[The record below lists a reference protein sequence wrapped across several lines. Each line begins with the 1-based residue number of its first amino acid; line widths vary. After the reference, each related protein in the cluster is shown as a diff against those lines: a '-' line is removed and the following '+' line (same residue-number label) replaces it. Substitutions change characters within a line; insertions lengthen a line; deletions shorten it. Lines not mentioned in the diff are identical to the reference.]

1 MNDTL
6 KSQSV
11 ISRKMWMAEKFLI
24 FHTVHERRAGLRKKN
39 MAAKKVGRWDFF
51 F

>member
-6 KSQSV
+6 NSQSV
-11 ISRKMWMAEKFLI
+11 ISRKMWMVNKFLI
-24 FHTVHERRAGLRKKN
+24 FYTVHERRAGLRKKN
-39 MAAKKVGRWDFF
+39 GGKKVGRWDFF